1 MIARVDRER
10 IDWFDPSSVESPLD
24 VKGRFGVDGD
34 IPRRDM
40 KGSREMSRTNSY
52 WAIVAITS
60 TSRLQLGATFRQ
72 VGRGRTGYMMRL

>member
-1 MIARVDRER
+1 
-10 IDWFDPSSVESPLD
+10 
-24 VKGRFGVDGD
+24 
-34 IPRRDM
+34 
-40 KGSREMSRTNSY
+40 MSRTNSY